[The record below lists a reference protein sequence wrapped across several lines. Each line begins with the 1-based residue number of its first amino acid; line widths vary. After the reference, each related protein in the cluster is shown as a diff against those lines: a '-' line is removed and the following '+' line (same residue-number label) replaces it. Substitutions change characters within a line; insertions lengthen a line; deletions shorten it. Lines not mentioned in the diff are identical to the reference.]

1 MKLPLPKTADEM
13 DAYLEASFVGR
24 TREQWIES
32 LLRLRISDEAAKARA
47 PLVDQDMAKVGW
59 PLHAVDLPHLG
70 WYLENDYPIPVKYAI
85 PDLRWDADH
94 PAEQKAM
101 EGGWLTHGDF
111 AYLSKCCLL
120 GHSLLPDMWPSKFS
134 ADLCHPERHLDVLN
148 EVWWLGRF
156 VNARNIAYEPSRNG
170 GKRPDWTLTCGEDLR
185 LSVEIKRRP
194 ATTRLHIGQTA
205 QIDIF
210 RDIAEKFDPV
220 ATGNLRLACI
230 TVYCPINRAIQERCN
245 AWLNENRESV
255 DAILCFSFS
264 AQEHRPFFVAPLR
277 LESLLSKL
285 VLQNL
290 NDEDIDTIG
299 VVQHPLNGV
308 TPTEYAARHEL

>member
-1 MKLPLPKTADEM
+1 MKLLLPKTADEM

-32 LLRLRISDEAAKARA
+32 LLRLRISDEAAKERA
-47 PLVDQDMAKVGW
+47 PMVDKDMAEVDW

-70 WYLENDYPIPVKYAI
+70 WYLENGYPIPIKYAI
-85 PDLRWDADH
+85 PDLRWDVDH

-101 EGGWLTHGDF
+101 EGGCLTHGDF

-120 GHSLLPDMWPSKFS
+120 GHSLLPNMWPSKFS

-148 EVWWLGRF
+148 EIWWLGRF
-156 VNARNIAYEPSRNG
+156 VNARTISYEPLQNG
-170 GKRPDWTLTCGEDLR
+170 GKRPDWTLTCGENLK

-210 RDIAEKFDPV
+210 RDIAEKFDSV
-220 ATGNLRLACI
+220 AADHLRLACI
-230 TVYCPINRAIQERCN
+230 TVYCPINRAFQERCN
-245 AWLNENRESV
+245 AWLNENSASV

-264 AQEHRPFFVAPLR
+264 AQEHTPFFVAPMRQEPLF
-277 LESLLSKL
+277 SKL
-285 VLQNL
+285 VLQAL
-290 NDEDIDTIG
+290 TEEDLGFIG
-299 VVQHPLNGV
+299 LVTHPLHGV
-308 TPTEYAARHEL
+308 TPTEYAAYHEL